1 MSSIEPDVD
10 MHLYGS
16 SQRHLIDTVQNIGKY
31 DQLDTFDII
40 ILNKVHAP
48 RFPAPEITNEV
59 VGRKLSTTCTFNS
72 KF

>member
-10 MHLYGS
+10 VHLYGS

-40 ILNKVHAP
+40 ILNKVHVPQFHA
-48 RFPAPEITNEV
+48 AEV
-59 VGRKLSTTCTFNS
+59 LSRS
-72 KF
+72 WSAS